1 MTDLHVDSEA
11 TFKDW
16 AKSKYSEL
24 VAHINPCNEN
34 GELDPNRLNQVLVSF
49 AQHYA
54 WAITMQE
61 VEANSLNVL
70 QHGFESWQKSAY
82 NTAYRLIREE
92 SGGQGRAPGQ
102 VTVDARI
109 VDLYGD
115 EMKEKQDELAKQKS
129 RVDLL
134 KGFIKVL
141 DKQAGIL
148 QTISSNMRSEL
159 FFAAG
164 VPIAGNLTEDQKVKA
179 SKAALSQ
186 AIRGQV

>member
-1 MTDLHVDSEA
+1 MTDIQVDPDVTFSE
-11 TFKDW
+11 W
-16 AKSKYSEL
+16 AKGKYSEL
-24 VAHINPCNEN
+24 VAHINPCNDN
-34 GELDPNRLNQVLVSF
+34 GELDPNRLNQVLVNF

-61 VEANSLNVL
+61 VEANCLNVM
-70 QHGFESWQKSAY
+70 QHGYEQWQKSAY

-102 VTVDARI
+102 TTVEARI
-109 VDLYGD
+109 VDLYAD
-115 EMKEKQDELAKQKS
+115 EMTEKQDELAKQKS

-164 VPIAGNLTEDQKVKA
+164 VPIAGNLSEDQKVKA
-179 SKAALSQ
+179 AKAALNQ
-186 AIRGQV
+186 AIRGQE